1 MNLTEIREKI
11 NYIDFDIIRL
21 LEERMECALRAA
33 KLKKQVKDSEREKE
47 VYQQISRLSS
57 HLLNPKF
64 SQKLYEQIV
73 NESNAL
79 QERGYEL
86 IGFQGEHGAN
96 SEDAARSFS
105 ENMVPIP
112 CREFVDV
119 IAGIEKG
126 NFSLGMLPVENSL
139 AGSIREVNHLL
150 VKHDLEIIGEVNLP
164 IHHCLLAMPE
174 TNYRDIRVV
183 YSHPQALAQ
192 CRNFLLRN
200 RLDARPFYDTAGAAK
215 MIAQTQLKEAAA
227 IASSSCQ
234 FYGLSVIK
242 EEIQDET
249 ENITR
254 FLAMRKPQPEHK
266 TDMGN
271 KCSLLFSLADRVGA
285 LLDVLR
291 VFADSN
297 INLLRLESVSE
308 SRFAGQYLFLVDFAG
323 SVQDENVSKALAE
336 VQKKSELYK
345 FLGCYKQHKL
355 STDPGGSSLSVPED

>member
-1 MNLTEIREKI
+1 MNLAEIRERI
-11 NYIDFDIIRL
+11 NNIDFDMIRL
-21 LEERMECALRAA
+21 LEERMEFALRAG
-33 KLKKQVKDSEREKE
+33 KLKKQVKDGEREKE

-57 HLLNPKF
+57 HLLNPDF
-64 SQKLYEQIV
+64 SRKLYEQII

-79 QERGYEL
+79 QEKGYEL

-96 SEDAARSFS
+96 SEAAARNFS
-105 ENMVPIP
+105 AAMIPIP
-112 CREFVDV
+112 CREFTDV
-119 IAGIEKG
+119 VTGIEKG

-150 VKHDLEIIGEVNLP
+150 VKNDLEIAGEVNLP

-192 CRNFLLRN
+192 CRNFLVRN
-200 RLDARPFYDTAGAAK
+200 RLEARPFYDTAGAAK

-227 IASSSCQ
+227 IASSGCQ
-234 FYGLSVIK
+234 IYGLSVVK
-242 EEIQDET
+242 EDIQDEA

-254 FLAMRKPQPEHK
+254 FLALRKPQSGK
-266 TDMGN
+266 RNQLGN

-308 SRFAGQYLFLVDFAG
+308 SRSAGQYLFLVDFSG
-323 SVQDENVSKALAE
+323 SAQDENIAQALFEVEKKA
-336 VQKKSELYK
+336 ELYK
-345 FLGCYKQHKL
+345 FLGCYLQN
-355 STDPGGSSLSVPED
+355 SGR

>member
-1 MNLTEIREKI
+1 MNLGEIRERI
-11 NYIDFDIIRL
+11 NGIDFDIIRL
-21 LEERMECALRAA
+21 LEERIECSLRAG
-33 KLKKQVKDSEREKE
+33 KLKKQVKDGEREKE
-47 VYQQISRLSS
+47 VYQQITRLSS
-57 HLLNPKF
+57 HLLNPEF
-64 SQKLYEQIV
+64 SKKLYQQII

-96 SEDAARSFS
+96 SEEAARSFS
-105 ENMVPIP
+105 ASMVPIP
-112 CREFVDV
+112 CREFADV
-119 IAGIEKG
+119 ISGIEKG
-126 NFSLGMLPVENSL
+126 NFFLGMLPVENSL

-150 VKHDLEIIGEVNLP
+150 VKHDLEITGEVNLP
-164 IHHCLLAMPE
+164 IHHCLLALPE

-192 CRNFLLRN
+192 CRNFLVRN
-200 RLDARPFYDTAGAAK
+200 RLEARPFYDTAGAAK

-234 FYGLSVIK
+234 FYGLAVIK
-242 EEIQDET
+242 EDIQDEV

-254 FLAMRKPQPEHK
+254 FLALRKPQLEKK
-266 TDMGN
+266 TQLGN

-291 VFADSN
+291 IFAEGN

-308 SRFAGQYLFLVDFAG
+308 SRFSGQYLFLVDFSG
-323 SVQDENVSKALAE
+323 SAQDANVSAVLAE
-336 VQKKSELYK
+336 VRKKAELYK
-345 FLGCYKQHKL
+345 FLGCYEQHIKK
-355 STDPGGSSLSVPED
+355 